1 MGSATRPRAFS
12 RRSTDRG
19 ASRLAAIRAVIEL
32 ADDVEDH
39 DVAIDALM
47 VLGASHHE
55 IAAAS
60 LDASR

>member
-1 MGSATRPRAFS
+1 MGTATRSRAFS

-32 ADDVEDH
+32 AGDDEDH
-39 DVAIDALM
+39 DVAMDALM
-47 VLGASHHE
+47 VLGATHHE

-60 LDASR
+60 LDAPR